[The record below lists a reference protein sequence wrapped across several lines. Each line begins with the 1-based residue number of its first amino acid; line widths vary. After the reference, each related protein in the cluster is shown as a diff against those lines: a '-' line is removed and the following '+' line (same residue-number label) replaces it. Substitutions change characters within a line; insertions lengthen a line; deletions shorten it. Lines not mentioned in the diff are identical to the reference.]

1 VKSTLLALVIA
12 SIALAPD
19 ASAQRAPDTL
29 GKIKAAK
36 AINVAF
42 AGDSLPF
49 SYVGE
54 GNKPAG
60 YSIDLCQKVI
70 NAVGRAVGE
79 PNLAVNWMPGTAAER
94 VQMVAS
100 GKADM
105 ECGNTTQTQS
115 RLQSVDFSN
124 LIFVDGGGF
133 AVRADAP
140 INTFADLNGKK
151 IAVIKGTTT
160 EQRLNAALKAR
171 LVSAQVTTIND
182 GGEGIALLGSGAV
195 DAYAGDKIKLI
206 GLVTQAKEP
215 EKYAMLVED
224 LSFEPYAFALPRG
237 DAAFRLEVNKAL
249 TQVYLGGDIDGIF
262 AKWLGKLG
270 RPSGLLAAM
279 YLLNAIPE

>member
-237 DAAFRLEVNKAL
+237 DPAFRLEVNKAL
-249 TQVYLGGDIDGIF
+249 TQVYMGGDIDGIF